1 MRLDTAG
8 ETKCLFSPI
17 FSLTAANSRCLEAQ
31 GQTMP
36 FQRTTEKSGKDGTS
50 GGHAVQPPVQ
60 DRLPLVIP
68 ANNLTLSVQEFPE
81 LEAMP
86 LHFLHYLLATS
97 P

>member
-1 MRLDTAG
+1 MSVQPHIL
-8 ETKCLFSPI
+8 
-17 FSLTAANSRCLEAQ
+17 SLTAANSRCLEAQ

-36 FQRTTEKSGKDGTS
+36 FQRTTEKSGNDGTS
-50 GGHAVQPPVQ
+50 GGRAVQPSAQ
-60 DRLPLVIP
+60 AGLPPVIP

-86 LHFLHYLLATS
+86 LHFLHYLLADS

>member
-1 MRLDTAG
+1 MSVQPHIL
-8 ETKCLFSPI
+8 
-17 FSLTAANSRCLEAQ
+17 SLTAANSRCLEAR

-50 GGHAVQPPVQ
+50 GGRAIHGPAQAG
-60 DRLPLVIP
+60 LPLVIS

-86 LHFLHYLLATS
+86 LHFLHYLLS
-97 P
+97 N

>member
-1 MRLDTAG
+1 M
-8 ETKCLFSPI
+8 SVQPHI
-17 FSLTAANSRCLEAQ
+17 PSLTAANSRCLEAQ

-36 FQRTTEKSGKDGTS
+36 FQRTTEKSGRDGTS
-50 GGHAVQPPVQ
+50 GDRAVQPPAQ
-60 DRLPLVIP
+60 AGLPLVTP

-86 LHFLHYLLATS
+86 SHFLHYLLADS